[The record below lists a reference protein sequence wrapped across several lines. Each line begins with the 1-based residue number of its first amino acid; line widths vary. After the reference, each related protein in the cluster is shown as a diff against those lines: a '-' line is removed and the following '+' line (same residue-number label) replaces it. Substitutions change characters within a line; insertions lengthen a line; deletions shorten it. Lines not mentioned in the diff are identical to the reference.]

1 MKLPNFPPRPAWFS
15 VLRRRFHFYMNYI
28 FLHYRNLF
36 GIFVG
41 KLIEYNDVVN
51 TDSFGALS
59 QHGKVGQENRKY

>member
-1 MKLPNFPPRPAWFS
+1 
-15 VLRRRFHFYMNYI
+15 MNYI